1 MSCRYCRPCNTSKNP
16 NRQPPYIT
24 SRTSATGFYCGLTG
38 LPEVPVQAN
47 RLAVGTCYDRL
58 YQLTRAT
65 G

>member
-1 MSCRYCRPCNTSKNP
+1 MPLLQVLQHKQKP
-16 NRQPPYIT
+16 QPPAAAT
-24 SRTSATGFYCGLTG
+24 SRTSATGFCCGLTG